1 MTKYKQNLAKQIGH
15 CIAKRRQAAN
25 LTQYQVAES
34 LGIGYEAVS
43 RMERGVSIPTV
54 VRLAELAD
62 VFNCGI
68 QELIIES
75 STRVEDQSEQIRS
88 MLIQLN
94 DEDRKMIL
102 ETVEKLFVRFKS
114 A

>member
-1 MTKYKQNLAKQIGH
+1 MTKSKQYLAEQIGR
-15 CIAKRRQAAN
+15 CIAKRRLKVN

-43 RMERGVSIPTV
+43 RMERGVTIPTV

-62 VFNCGI
+62 IFSCGI

-75 STRVEDQSEQIRS
+75 SARAEDQSEQIS
-88 MLIQLN
+88 NMLIQLN

-102 ETVEKLFVRFKS
+102 ETVERLYVRFKS

>member
-1 MTKYKQNLAKQIGH
+1 MTKYKQSLAGQIGR
-15 CIAKRRQAAN
+15 CIAKRRLAAN

-54 VRLAELAD
+54 IRLAELAD
-62 VFNCGI
+62 VFSCGI

-75 STRVEDQSEQIRS
+75 SARAEDQSEQIRG
-88 MLIQLN
+88 MLTQLN
-94 DEDRKMIL
+94 DEDRKLIL
-102 ETVEKLFVRFKS
+102 DTVEKLFVRLKS
-114 A
+114 T

>member
-1 MTKYKQNLAKQIGH
+1 MTKYKQNLAKQIGR

>member
-1 MTKYKQNLAKQIGH
+1 MTKHNQNLAKQIGR

-25 LTQYQVAES
+25 LTQHQVAEC

-54 VRLAELAD
+54 IRLAELAD

-102 ETVEKLFVRFKS
+102 ETVEKLFVRLKS
-114 A
+114 V